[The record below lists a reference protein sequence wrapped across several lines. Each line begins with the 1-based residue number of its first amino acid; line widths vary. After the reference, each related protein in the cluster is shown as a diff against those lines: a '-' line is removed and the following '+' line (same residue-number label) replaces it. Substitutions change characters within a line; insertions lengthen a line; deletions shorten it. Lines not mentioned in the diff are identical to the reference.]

1 MILVSFCAILQVCL
15 WKIFVHCFH
24 RFASEHRFWAPS
36 EVEEEVENKEITEM
50 LKTRYITFAG
60 KFEPVKHKC
69 RAPMP
74 DGSLC
79 ERQDRIKVGTKFP
92 NFQGMCY
99 VEESFLKHL
108 CKSLFHIVN
117 IVLGNRRKLRLE
129 RFALNMC
136 FIWEASFW

>member
-1 MILVSFCAILQVCL
+1 MASLCIFLQFVCELFSFV
-15 WKIFVHCFH
+15 FFP
-24 RFASEHRFWAPS
+24 RFTSEHRFWAPC

-79 ERQDRIKVGTKFP
+79 ERQDRIKVGTKLH
-92 NFQGMCY
+92 NFQDLCY
-99 VEESFLKHL
+99 MENILKHP
-108 CKSLFHIVN
+108 
-117 IVLGNRRKLRLE
+117 
-129 RFALNMC
+129 
-136 FIWEASFW
+136 

>member
-1 MILVSFCAILQVCL
+1 M
-15 WKIFVHCFH
+15 
-24 RFASEHRFWAPS
+24 
-36 EVEEEVENKEITEM
+36 ENKEITEM

>member
-1 MILVSFCAILQVCL
+1 MILASLCAFLQLCL
-15 WKIFVHCFH
+15 CIIFIHCFP
-24 RFASEHRFWAPS
+24 RFTSEHRFWAPS

-69 RAPMP
+69 RAPKP

-79 ERQDRIKVGTKFP
+79 ERQDRIKVGTKLH
-92 NFQGMCY
+92 NTQDMCY
-99 VEESFLKHL
+99 REKISLKHVR
-108 CKSLFHIVN
+108 KSVFHTVN
-117 IVLGNRRKLRLE
+117 IAQGSGRKLCLE
-129 RFALNMC
+129 KFAVNVC